1 MAMHRNASI
10 SIDSSIDNLGSRV
23 KNLPLILRSK
33 RQIAIC
39 ARNASRRTKFVVQR
53 I

>member
-1 MAMHRNASI
+1 MAH
-10 SIDSSIDNLGSRV
+10 LGLQIE
-23 KNLPLILRSK
+23 NLPLILRSK